1 MVGVYSARYVVSTT
15 PMKHERRLMRELL
28 RGTGLRPIDAA
39 RLVRNLSDC
48 KHHHL
53 CNATLNAMA
62 DSDIYRMGLEAH
74 AGQQR
79 SVPFREAAQA
89 YLETKAA
96 DSRPRTANERRQV
109 VQRVLRA
116 VPEWCDQPVAAWSV
130 SMCRCVLAETFP
142 TKAAR
147 NKGYSHLKGL
157 FRFAVRQEWCADNPF
172 DLLTPEKIRESELVL
187 PTLAQL
193 GRLLTMSTGIGYR
206 ACAPAVGLMLWAG
219 IRPAEVCRLHWGD
232 IDLNEGVAYL
242 RPQHSKTGGPRQ
254 VTLQPVLRRW
264 LARYYPKGE
273 QAANTPLTPADW
285 VRLWRDLRTEAGLQ
299 PWRPDTLRHTFASYH
314 LKRFRSIDLLQ
325 TEMGHTNPR
334 QLRTRYLNMRGI
346 TKEMCTAFW
355 KGRFDENGIMEPH
368 QRHNR

>member
-1 MVGVYSARYVVSTT
+1 
-15 PMKHERRLMRELL
+15 MKNERRLMRELL
-28 RGTGLRPIDAA
+28 RGTGLCPIDAA
-39 RLVRNLSDC
+39 RLVRNLSEC
-48 KHHHL
+48 KHIHL

-79 SVPFREAAQA
+79 SVPFREAAAA
-89 YLETKAA
+89 YLAAKEA
-96 DSRPRTANERRQV
+96 DSRPRTRSERRQV
-109 VQRVLRA
+109 MQRVLRA
-116 VPEWCDQPVAAWSV
+116 VPEWADRPIATWTTTL
-130 SMCRCVLAETFP
+130 CRRVLAETFP

-157 FRFAVRQEWCADNPF
+157 FRFAVRQEWCTDNPF
-172 DLLTPEKIRESELVL
+172 VLLQPEKTREPELVL

-193 GRLLTMSTGIGYR
+193 GRLLQMSASIGYR

-219 IRPAEVCRLHWGD
+219 IRPAEVCRLRWGD
-232 IDLNEGVAYL
+232 LDLNEGVVYL

-254 VTLQPVLRRW
+254 VTMQPVLRHW
-264 LARYYPKGE
+264 LSHYMPKGE
-273 QAANTPLTPADW
+273 KAAETLLTPADW

-346 TKEMCTAFW
+346 TAEMCTAFW
-355 KGRFDENGIMEPH
+355 KGRFDENGIQPPH
-368 QRHNR
+368 QRQGQ

>member
-1 MVGVYSARYVVSTT
+1 
-15 PMKHERRLMRELL
+15 MRELL

-48 KHHHL
+48 KHNHL

-79 SVPFREAAQA
+79 SVPFRDAAAA
-89 YLETKAA
+89 YLEAKAEE
-96 DSRPRTANERRQV
+96 SRPRTANERRQV
-109 VQRVLRA
+109 IQRVLRA
-116 VPEWCDQPVAAWSV
+116 VPEWAEQPVAVWSV
-130 SMCRCVLAETFP
+130 AMCRSVLVETFP
-142 TKAAR
+142 TKTAR

-157 FRFAVRQEWCADNPF
+157 FRFALRQEWCTDNPF
-172 DLLTPEKIRESELVL
+172 DLLTPEKTREAELVL

-193 GRLLTMSTGIGYR
+193 GRLLTMSASIGYR
-206 ACAPAVGLMLWAG
+206 SCAPAVGLMLWAG
-219 IRPAEVCRLHWGD
+219 IRPAEVCRLHWGN
-232 IDLNEGVAYL
+232 IDLNEGVVYL

-264 LARYYPKGE
+264 LARYYPKGKD
-273 QAANTPLTPADW
+273 ADLTPLTPADW

-325 TEMGHTNPR
+325 TEMGHSNPR

-346 TKEMCTAFW
+346 TTEMCSAFW
-355 KGRFDENGIMEPH
+355 KGRFDENGLMEVH
-368 QRHNR
+368 QRHKR

>member
-1 MVGVYSARYVVSTT
+1 
-15 PMKHERRLMRELL
+15 MKNERRLMRELL
-28 RGTGLRPIDAA
+28 QGTGLCPIDAA

-48 KHHHL
+48 KNNQL
-53 CNATLNAMA
+53 SNATLNAMA
-62 DSDIYRMGLEAH
+62 DSDIYRMGLKAH
-74 AGQQR
+74 AGQQH
-79 SVPFREAAQA
+79 SVPFREAVQA
-89 YLETKAA
+89 YLEEKAPE
-96 DSRPRTANERRQV
+96 SRPRTINERRQV
-109 VQRVLRA
+109 LQRILRA
-116 VPEWCDQPVAAWSV
+116 VPECAEQPLAAWSAA
-130 SMCRCVLAETFP
+130 MCRNVLAETFP
-142 TKAAR
+142 TKNAR

-157 FRFAVRQEWCADNPF
+157 FRFAVRQEWCSDNPL
-172 DLLTPEKIRESELVL
+172 DLLTPEKTREPELVL

-193 GRLLTMSTGIGYR
+193 GRLLTMSASLGYR
-206 ACAPAVGLMLWAG
+206 SCAPAVGLMLWAG
-219 IRPAEVCRLHWGD
+219 IRPAEVCRLRWGD
-232 IDLNEGVAYL
+232 IDLNEGIAYL

-273 QAANTPLTPADW
+273 RAGDTPLTPADW
-285 VRLWRDLRTEAGLQ
+285 VRLWRDLRTESGLH

-325 TEMGHTNPR
+325 MEMGHSNPR

-346 TKEMCTAFW
+346 TAEMCTAFW